1 MKKAVLILFTAV
13 SIFMSCSE
21 NESRVKTTDNKT
33 QGKRDQIFVVST
45 ITIIN
50 DIVKN
55 IGREKVK
62 THSICGV
69 GIDPHT
75 YHATPVDPK
84 LVSKSDIIFIN
95 GLNLE
100 HWMEEMIKFAGG
112 AKRVETVT
120 TGITPLTDDKGFGDP
135 DPHAWFDARNIKVY
149 ADNIAKGLI
158 SIDPENEA
166 YYKSNLEQYILA
178 IDSLHEW
185 ILREI
190 NSIPEDHRVL
200 ITSHDAFRYFGKAYG
215 MDVKGL
221 QGISTEAKVQT
232 EDVKNLIDFIK
243 SKNLKSVFI
252 ETSVNPKLLEQ
263 ISSETNANIGGTLF
277 SDSIGN
283 EDSPEGTYI
292 GAVRHNVNT
301 IVNAL
306 K

>member
-1 MKKAVLILFTAV
+1 MKKIILYLLPVLFLTA
-13 SIFMSCSE
+13 SCSE
-21 NESRVKTTDNKT
+21 NASKDKTDEKKSS
-33 QGKRDQIFVVST
+33 GKKEQIFAVST

-55 IGREKVK
+55 IGREKVS
-62 THSICGV
+62 TYSICGV

-75 YHATPVDPK
+75 YHAKPVDPK
-84 LVSKSDIIFIN
+84 LISKSDIIFIN

-120 TGITPLTDDKGFGDP
+120 TGVNPLTDEKGFGDP
-135 DPHAWFDARNIKVY
+135 DPHAWFDARNIKIY
-149 ADNIAKGLI
+149 ADNVAKGLI
-158 SIDPENEA
+158 SIDPENES
-166 YYKSNLEQYILA
+166 YYKANLEEYKHA
-178 IDSLHEW
+178 IDTLHEW
-185 ILREI
+185 IIKEI
-190 NSIPEDHRVL
+190 NTIPEDHRVL

-215 MDVKGL
+215 LDVKGL

-243 SKNLKSVFI
+243 AKKLKSVFI

-263 ISSETNANIGGTLF
+263 ISSETNAKIGGTLF

-292 GAVRHNVNT
+292 GAVKHNVNT